1 MKEVKDFKF
10 QFKDVAEDGTFS
22 GLAAVYNNV
31 DLGGDVI
38 EPGAFA
44 KTIADN
50 NGEVPILWQ
59 HNADEPI
66 GMGKV
71 TDGPDGL
78 KIEGTLFVAESD
90 VAKKA
95 YGLMKRG
102 VLKGLSIGY
111 DAVQKTIKD
120 GIRHLNELKLWEVST
135 VTFPM
140 NTRALVS
147 AVKSDA
153 DLLEQA
159 AKALQER
166 AQEIKAGRTL
176 SGATRDRLQSSM
188 DSMKQA
194 MDHISALMAEDD
206 ASKSAA
212 KQRDAEPGLHSAID
226 SLKATLDKFIA

>member
-10 QFKDVAEDGTFS
+10 QFKDVAEDGTFT
-22 GLAAVYNNV
+22 GMAAVYNNV

-50 NGEVPILWQ
+50 GGEVPILWQ
-59 HNADEPI
+59 HDSREPI

-71 TDGPDGL
+71 TDGPEGL
-78 KIEGTLFVAESD
+78 KIEGTLFTAESD
-90 VAKKA
+90 VARKA
-95 YGLMKRG
+95 HGLMKRG

-111 DAVQKTIKD
+111 DAVQKTIDNGVRYLK
-120 GIRHLNELKLWEVST
+120 ELKLWEVST

-147 AVKSDA
+147 GVKNDA
-153 DLLEQA
+153 DLLEEA
-159 AKALQER
+159 AKALNER
-166 AQEIKAGRTL
+166 VEEIKAGRTL
-176 SGATRDRLQSSM
+176 SEASRNRLQASM

-194 MDHISALMAEDD
+194 MDHISALMTEDG
-206 ASKSAA
+206 KSAA
-212 KQRDAEPGLHSAID
+212 TQHDVEPGLHSAID
-226 SLKATLDKFIA
+226 SLDATLNRAFSA